1 MNLQDVVDIDI
12 LQKIQDAFAES
23 TGFAAIT
30 VDFRGKPIT
39 EYSNFSP
46 FCKLVRNHPQF
57 VEICYKCDA
66 FGGLEAARKVAEAGY
81 LLGFIIAPI
90 MVFSG
95 WKMQYTSL
103 LESLSE

>member
-1 MNLQDVVDIDI
+1 MNI

-66 FGGLEAARKVAEAGY
+66 FGGLEAARKGTSHIYRCHAG
-81 LLGFIIAPI
+81 LVDFAVPI
-90 MVFSG
+90 MVKG
-95 WKMQYTSL
+95 QYLGSMMVGQVKVHK
-103 LESLSE
+103 E